1 MNIFICDFFVEE
13 PIIKALNKVVETV
26 VLKLDAAKQIL
37 AFFGTSKLNR
47 GVDL

>member
-1 MNIFICDFFVEE
+1 MFICNFFVKE
-13 PIIKALNKVVETV
+13 PIIKAFNKIVETV

-37 AFFGTSKLNR
+37 AFFGTSELNW